1 MAEPVGKGGL
11 SDPVGK
17 PGASPGDRGIGVGIF
32 GLGTVGTAVWRLLAE
47 GGPHLARQIG
57 APLRVRRVVVRHPD
71 RPRGVTLPPGVLSTD
86 PEAILGDPE
95 IDIVVEVMGGL
106 EPAREYVATA
116 LARGKSVVTA
126 NKELISYHGHELLS
140 LAAAAGVDLF
150 WEASVGGGIPIIR
163 PLREHLAPGRLRR
176 LLGIVNG
183 TTNFILTRM
192 AREGQTFAAALAD
205 AQAAGY
211 AEADPRAD
219 VEGHDAARKLA
230 ILAGMAFHA
239 QLSPDEIPTVGITG
253 ITPVEIAWGQGRGLT
268 LKLVAQA
275 ERLPDGTVMARVE
288 PAFLPLDHPLAR
300 VEGAMNAIWV
310 EGVEIGETLFYGP
323 GAGGLPTATAVIA
336 DLLEAARHRRLG
348 IALSRPWAEGRAR
361 VAQEPPPRRYYL
373 RLEPGAVGS
382 GWPEPLA
389 APVSPVAARVG
400 GATSPREAV
409 AARTEPAG
417 DRPGPGPGPAGAAW
431 ARQEAA
437 PGLAPAAQIRALAE
451 RFRQHGLPVVSAEPL
466 PGGGCILEVA
476 EVTQQEMAA
485 ALAKASD
492 VVGLAIQIP
501 ILG

>member
-1 MAEPVGKGGL
+1 MAEPVGKGGR
-11 SDPVGK
+11 SDPAGK
-17 PGASPGDRGIGVGIF
+17 PGPCSGDRGIGVGIF

-47 GGPHLARQIG
+47 GGPHLARQVG
-57 APLRVRRVVVRHPD
+57 APLRVRRVVVRDPD
-71 RPRGVTLPPGVLSTD
+71 RPRGVALPPGVLSTD

-126 NKELISYHGHELLS
+126 NKELISYYGQELLS

-150 WEASVGGGIPIIR
+150 WEASVGGGIPLIR

-176 LLGIVNG
+176 LLGVVNG

-239 QLSPDEIPTVGITG
+239 QVSPDEIPTVGIAA
-253 ITPVEIAWGQGRGLT
+253 ITPVEIGWGRSRGLA

-300 VEGAMNAIWV
+300 VEGPMNAIWV
-310 EGVEIGETLFYGP
+310 EGVEIGEALFYGP
-323 GAGGLPTATAVIA
+323 GAGGMPTATAVIA

-373 RLEPGAVGS
+373 RLEPGAMGS
-382 GWPEPLA
+382 RWPEPAA
-389 APVSPVAARVG
+389 APVPPVAARAG
-400 GATSPREAV
+400 GAAGPRQ
-409 AARTEPAG
+409 AAAAGAEPAE
-417 DRPGPGPGPAGAAW
+417 DRPGPGSASTGVARVRPG
-431 ARQEAA
+431 AA
-437 PGLAPAAQIRALAE
+437 PGLAPAVQVQALAE
-451 RFRQHGLPVVSAEPL
+451 RLRQEGLPVVSAEPL

-476 EVTQQEMAA
+476 EVAQQEMAA

-492 VVGLAIQIP
+492 AVRLAIQIP
-501 ILG
+501 ILS